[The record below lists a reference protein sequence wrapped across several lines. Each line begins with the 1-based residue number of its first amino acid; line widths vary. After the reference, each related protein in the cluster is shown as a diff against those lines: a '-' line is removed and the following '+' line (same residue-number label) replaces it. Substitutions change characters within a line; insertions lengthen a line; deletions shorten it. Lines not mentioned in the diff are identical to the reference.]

1 MVMRLSQLKTHWTAD
16 DAYTVLSLL
25 DELRDVL
32 WETYGAEIVEQQ
44 HQAHQKGILESRKID
59 TNDVIDF

>member
-16 DAYTVLSLL
+16 DAYYVLSLL

-44 HQAHQKGILESRKID
+44 QQAHQKDILESRKID

>member
-1 MVMRLSQLKTHWTAD
+1 MVMKLSQLKTHWTAD
-16 DAYTVLSLL
+16 DAYSVLSLL

-44 HQAHQKGILESRKID
+44 QQAHQKDIIETRKID
-59 TNDVIDF
+59 ANDVIDF